1 MQASCNLAGLLSA
14 YLNQPVPDVLV
25 SVAFLSIPHS
35 SVVLLASST
44 IMKEGTPLQG
54 DDAQLAALGRRP
66 ELKRRFSTW

>member
-25 SVAFLSIPHS
+25 SVAFLSIPYS
-35 SVVLLASST
+35 SVVLASST

-54 DDAQLAALGRRP
+54 DDAQLAALGHRP